1 MSTDTTSTAEERWLK
16 RRMSGIGA
24 SEAAAVIGANPWC
37 SAVELYGRKRGLIA
51 PLEQTER
58 MEWGHRLEPAI
69 VAKFVEVTGRKVIND
84 GKRKLW
90 RHKEHG
96 WMIATLDRRQE
107 VTPAMLGHGETWP
120 PFFDSMGWRSGIL
133 EVKNVSAYA
142 KDDWTEGV
150 PRHYWVQVQHQLA
163 VTDYTYG
170 SIAVLIGGQ
179 EFRWMDIRRDTTFI
193 NDILIPQERDFWNG
207 VLSGEEPEVD
217 ATASAGQAL
226 ATLHPGGENERISLP
241 PEAGDWDERRETI
254 NSELKQLEQEKSLL
268 TNRFKQAIGDADSG
282 ELPCGV
288 QYKLTG
294 KGRALRRAKVKP

>member
-1 MSTDTTSTAEERWLK
+1 MSTDTKTTAEDRWLK

-24 SEAAAVIGANPWC
+24 SEAASAIGESPWC
-37 SAVELYGRKRGLIA
+37 SAVELYGRKRGLIE

-58 MEWGHRLEPAI
+58 MDWGNRLEPAI
-69 VAKFVEVTGRKVIND
+69 VAKFIEVTGRAVVND
-84 GKRKLW
+84 GKRRIW
-90 RHKEHG
+90 RHKEHS
-96 WMIATLDRRQE
+96 WMIATLDRRQ
-107 VTPAMLGHGETWP
+107 VYTPESPSDVRGHGV
-120 PFFDSMGWRSGIL
+120 L

-142 KDDWTEGV
+142 RDDWTEGV

-163 VTDYTYG
+163 VTGYTFG